1 MEQNNDIKTALIDF
15 VSKTVLTAAHNSIRE
30 TGLLIIKEADA
41 DFINNIFID
50 SVDIIKAVVSKNNYE
65 SDKSL
70 NTNKFLGDILNNMAV
85 AYKIMSEAA
94 VKYADSLKEEGQ

>member
-15 VSKTVLTAAHNSIRE
+15 VSKTVLTAAHTSIRDN
-30 TGLLIIKEADA
+30 GLLIIKEGDV
-41 DFINNIFID
+41 DIINNIFID
-50 SVDIIKAVVSKNNYE
+50 SVDILKAVTTKNLYE
-65 SDKSL
+65 SGKTL
-70 NTNKFLGDILNNMAV
+70 NINAFLGDILNNMAV

>member
-1 MEQNNDIKTALIDF
+1 MEQDNDIKTALIDF
-15 VSKTVLTAAHNSIRE
+15 VSKTVLTAAHTSIRDN
-30 TGLLIIKEADA
+30 GLLVIKDGDA

-50 SVDIIKAVVSKNNYE
+50 SVDIIKAVVAKNNYE

-70 NTNKFLGDILNNMAV
+70 NTNAFLGDILNNMAV